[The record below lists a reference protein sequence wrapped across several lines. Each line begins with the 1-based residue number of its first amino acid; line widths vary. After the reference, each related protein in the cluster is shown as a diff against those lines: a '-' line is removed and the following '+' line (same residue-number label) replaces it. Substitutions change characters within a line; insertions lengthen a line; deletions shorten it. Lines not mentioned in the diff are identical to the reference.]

1 MFRVNESGFSLDL
14 DNGYSVSIQFSP
26 FHYCSN
32 RKDMNE
38 YRKELYKKRSGK
50 WIDCNNAET
59 AVIDT
64 ETGAFIPIEN
74 EDVQGYQTVADV
86 IKLIK
91 TVSQFP
97 FTDSKINEKVEQEIE
112 LDNNYSADEINEMK
126 AKYLKEQ
133 DIQIEERVMYVDNER
148 EILLA
153 QADFLKKER
162 KENN

>member
-38 YRKELYKKRSGK
+38 YRKELYKKKSGK

-97 FTDSKINEKVEQEIE
+97 FTDSKINE
-112 LDNNYSADEINEMK
+112 MK
-126 AKYLKEQ
+126 AEYLKEQ